1 MPAAPRSPQI
11 PGPVRR
17 LLVSHALAS
26 VGMSLPW
33 PLLLVLVWDRTGE
46 RPHGDLLLG
55 LTAAARMLPYVLL
68 SWATGMLADRFRRDR
83 LVRVTLGA
91 RVVLLLAVAVAVA
104 QGWLLLAV
112 MAAALAIACGTPAYP
127 ALAAAMPGAAGPA
140 RRRATDLL
148 VTIEVA
154 SFVVGPAVGGLLLAG
169 PTRSWSP
176 VIGVVLSLLA
186 LAAIT
191 GVVLPRPVVRPVV
204 ARPTSVPRESAQGAS
219 APETAAQRASAA
231 AGAAQRASAAVGAPS
246 KAAFEAAGTGIG
258 AALRASSSAGR
269 AIGVAGLLNAVNAVL
284 LLTLLPVSAQ
294 LWHAGDSG
302 YGLATGLFGFGAVG
316 APLLWRLGSSAR
328 SRARWGLLLLGGSL
342 LVVPI
347 TPAVSWAA
355 LPLTLAGAA
364 TVHVE
369 GAVTEAIQDAVPDS
383 QRAGALGLT
392 DSVMVGAALAG
403 SLVAPRLSS
412 ALGPRE
418 VLVFLA
424 AASVATVAALGRPS
438 AAVTTARVPAQRT
451 AADPVL
457 GPEPSALVEPEG

>member
-1 MPAAPRSPQI
+1 MSAAPRSQQI

-46 RPHGDLLLG
+46 GSHGDLLLG

-83 LVRVTLGA
+83 LVRLTLGVRGA
-91 RVVLLLAVAVAVA
+91 LLVVVAVAVA
-104 QGWLLLAV
+104 QGWLLVAV
-112 MAAALAIACGTPAYP
+112 LAAALAIACGTPAYP

-154 SFVVGPAVGGLLLAG
+154 SFVVGPAIGGLLLAG
-169 PTRSWSP
+169 PARSWSP
-176 VIGVVLSLLA
+176 VIGVLLTLLA
-186 LAAIT
+186 LASIA
-191 GVVLPRPVVRPVV
+191 GVVLPRPVVVG
-204 ARPTSVPRESAQGAS
+204 SAGS
-219 APETAAQRASAA
+219 LTEGRSGT
-231 AGAAQRASAAVGAPS
+231 GTGT
-246 KAAFEAAGTGIG
+246 GTGIG
-258 AALRASSSAGR
+258 AALRASSSARR
-269 AIGVAGLLNAVNAVL
+269 AIGVAGLLNAVDAVL
-284 LLTLLPVSAQ
+284 LLALLPVSGQ

-302 YGLATGLFGFGAVG
+302 YGLATGLLGFGAVG

-342 LVVPI
+342 LLVPV
-347 TPAVSWAA
+347 TPAVGWAA
-355 LPLTLAGAA
+355 LPLVVAGAA

-403 SLVAPRLSS
+403 SLVAPWLSS
-412 ALGPRE
+412 ALGPRG
-418 VLVFLA
+418 VLLFLA
-424 AASVATVAALGRPS
+424 AASVATVAALGRHR

-451 AADPVL
+451 ADDPVRA
-457 GPEPSALVEPEG
+457 PEPSALVEPDA

>member
-1 MPAAPRSPQI
+1 MSGQLGSGPVAGSGAGPVTGSGLVTGPI

-46 RPHGDLLLG
+46 GPHGDLLLG
-55 LTAAARMLPYVLL
+55 LSASARLLPYVLL

-83 LVRVTLGA
+83 LIRVTLGT
-91 RVVLLLAVAVAVA
+91 RVLLLAGVAVAVT
-104 QGWLLLAV
+104 QGWLLVAV
-112 MAAALAIACGTPAYP
+112 LAAALAIACGTPAYP

-169 PTRSWSP
+169 PLRPLSP
-176 VIGVVLSLLA
+176 LLAVLLTLLA
-186 LAAIT
+186 LAAIA
-191 GVVLPRPVVRPVV
+191 GVVLPRPVSAAP
-204 ARPTSVPRESAQGAS
+204 RPTPAHRVR
-219 APETAAQRASAA
+219 
-231 AGAAQRASAAVGAPS
+231 VGS
-246 KAAFEAAGTGIG
+246 
-258 AALRASSSAGR
+258 ALRASSSASR
-269 AIGVAGLLNAVNAVL
+269 AIAVAGLLNAVDAVL
-284 LLTLLPVSAQ
+284 LLALLPVTAE
-294 LWHAGDSG
+294 LWHDGDSA
-302 YGLATGLFGFGAVG
+302 YGLATGLLGFGAVA

-342 LVVPI
+342 ALVPL
-347 TPAVSWAA
+347 TPAVGWAA
-355 LPLTLAGAA
+355 FPLVLVGAA

-369 GAVTEAIQDAVPDS
+369 GAVTEAIQDAVPDA

-403 SLVAPRLSS
+403 SLVAPWLSS
-412 ALGPRE
+412 ALGPRGV
-418 VLVFLA
+418 VLLLA
-424 AASVATVAALGRPS
+424 AASVGTVAALGPRIEDPGRVVT
-438 AAVTTARVPAQRT
+438 AARTPAQRT
-451 AADPVL
+451 ADADGVL
-457 GPEPSALVEPEG
+457 APESTALVEPEG